1 MRKSVFAASLLA
13 LAVAAPAAYAHQAGD
28 IIVRAGAVTVQTK
41 ENTSGVKVDRG
52 ALAGA
57 NLGGKATLDNDTQ
70 LGLNFAYMVTDHWGV
85 ELLAATPFK
94 HDVGLKGTDLSPAG
108 LPSDF
113 ANGKLG
119 SLKHLPPTL
128 SAVFYPMDSGNKFQ
142 PYAGLGINYTWFFDE
157 KVSSEAKQKGFNNF
171 RVKNTWGWA
180 AQLGADYM
188 LTDNLMLNAQ
198 VRYIDIDTRAYV
210 NNSDLGVRAKVN
222 VNVEPLVYMAG
233 IGYKF

>member
-41 ENTSGVKVDRG
+41 ENTSSVKVDRG
-52 ALAGA
+52 ANL

-94 HDVGLKGTDLSPAG
+94 HDVAIKGTSLDPV
-108 LPSDF
+108 
-113 ANGKLG
+113 NGKLG

-142 PYAGLGINYTWFFDE
+142 PYAGLGVNYTWFFDE
-157 KVSSEAKQKGFNNF
+157 KVSSDAKQRRFNNF
-171 RVKNTWGWA
+171 RVQNSWGWA

-198 VRYIDIDTRAYV
+198 VRYIDIETDAYV
-210 NNSDLGVRAKVN
+210 NYNGLRAKVN
-222 VNVEPLVYMAG
+222 VDVEPLVYMVG
-233 IGYKF
+233 LGYKF

>member
-70 LGLNFAYMVTDHWGV
+70 LGLNFAYMVTDHVGI

-94 HDVGLKGTDLSPAG
+94 HDVAIKGTALGDH
-108 LPSDF
+108 
-113 ANGKLG
+113 NLG

-128 SAVFYPMDSGNKFQ
+128 SAVLYPMASGNKFQ

-157 KVSSEAKQKGFNNF
+157 KVGSTAKGNGFNNL
-171 RVKNTWGWA
+171 RVQNSWGWA

-188 LTDNLMLNAQ
+188 LTDNLMLNGQ
-198 VRYIDIDTRAYV
+198 VRYIDIDTKAYV
-210 NNSDLGVRAKVN
+210 NYNGNRAKVN
-222 VNVEPLVYMAG
+222 VNVEPLVYMVG
-233 IGYKF
+233 LGYKF